1 MITAVALKE
10 LYYSCLCVIAIWDS
24 AHGQVLVLPQ

>member
-10 LYYSCLCVIAIWDS
+10 LYYSSLCVITIWDS